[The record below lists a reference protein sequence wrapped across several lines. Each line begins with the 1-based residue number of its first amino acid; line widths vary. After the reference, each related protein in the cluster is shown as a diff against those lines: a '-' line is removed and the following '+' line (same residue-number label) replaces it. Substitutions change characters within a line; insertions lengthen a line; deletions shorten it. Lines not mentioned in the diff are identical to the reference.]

1 MIDVGGLLARAHL
14 GAQPGRA
21 ARGAYPLGR
30 VVHRQGEIM
39 VKAFS
44 VSIDVAVTPDEA
56 WMVIG
61 DPCAVPYVWFF
72 PHCIKVKVGPN
83 E

>member
-1 MIDVGGLLARAHL
+1 
-14 GAQPGRA
+14 
-21 ARGAYPLGR
+21 
-30 VVHRQGEIM
+30 M

-61 DPCAVPYVWFF
+61 DPCAVPHVWFF
-72 PHCIKVKVGPN
+72 PHRITVIP
-83 E
+83 

>member
-1 MIDVGGLLARAHL
+1 
-14 GAQPGRA
+14 
-21 ARGAYPLGR
+21 
-30 VVHRQGEIM
+30 M

-61 DPCAVPYVWFF
+61 DPCAVPHVWFF
-72 PHCIKVKVGPN
+72 PHCISVKVGPN